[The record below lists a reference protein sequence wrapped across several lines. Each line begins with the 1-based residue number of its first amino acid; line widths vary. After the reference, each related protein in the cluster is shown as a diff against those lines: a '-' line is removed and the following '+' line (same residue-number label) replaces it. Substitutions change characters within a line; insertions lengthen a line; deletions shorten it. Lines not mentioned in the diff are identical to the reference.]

1 MDLYQS
7 IRGWL
12 LPRSK
17 NTGENSYEAIG
28 DLQCRRAL
36 TPAHASRRPRGVVAL
51 ILLAMPIAAGD
62 VAAQDSTDRGSW
74 SKGND
79 FELTL
84 TLPFL
89 YSSSVVRSDTDN
101 VVADVGD
108 GHADPDFELRWKR
121 QFSHIKL
128 SALAGVTLE
137 RYATVREA
145 DVDALTASVKAELT
159 DGRSDLFVPYF
170 RYEQTIDFTPV
181 FKERQDTVHDLSFG
195 FTSGIGFTPDWKQTA
210 YGKGKEPGHSS
221 LKLDVEAG
229 RRFADPSDLDRVF
242 VGVGLEFKH
251 TISKQWAVSITP
263 EFNAR
268 WYADYFGE
276 QRRDYRPSIELIAEW
291 TPDWL
296 TRQLPD
302 AMIEF
307 ILLFERNYSNLPDQR
322 YKLYEFGPRIVL
334 STALD
339 GKRDRVR
346 KRRR

>member
-1 MDLYQS
+1 MQE
-7 IRGWL
+7 GTCAG
-12 LPRSK
+12 LP
-17 NTGENSYEAIG
+17 
-28 DLQCRRAL
+28 
-36 TPAHASRRPRGVVAL
+36 PVRGVFFL
-51 ILLAMPIAAGD
+51 ILLVVVIAAES
-62 VAAQDSTDRGSW
+62 VAAQESAKGGS
-74 SKGND
+74 SSGSND

-121 QFSHIKL
+121 QFSYIKL

-145 DVDALTASVKAELT
+145 DVDTLTASVKAELT

-170 RYEQTIDFTPV
+170 QYEQTIDFTPV
-181 FKERQDTVHDLSFG
+181 FKEREDTVHDLAVG
-195 FTSGIGFTPDWKQTA
+195 FTTGIGFTPHWKQIA

-229 RRFADPSDLDRVF
+229 RRFADPCDLDRVF
-242 VGVGLEFKH
+242 VGVGLEFRH

-263 EFNAR
+263 EFEAR

-291 TPDWL
+291 TPNWL

-302 AMIEF
+302 ATIEF
-307 ILLFERNYSNLPDQR
+307 ILLFERNYSNLPGQS

-339 GKRDRVR
+339 GRREGVR